1 MDGLSNT
8 FGYDSGSK
16 KDILAGTENIEM
28 NGKDVEKV
36 RKKLSTIFSSIWEY
50 HGEKD
55 FNYSKAVDKDG
66 NELSGKEKLN
76 SNKIKFNNVAIA
88 IVTDLI
94 GLLNSQTKG
103 VISDVA
109 GNVTDFTGPIDAGF
123 HLNNVYKRGKKNP
136 TTQFNID
143 EEHADW
149 KRIKAIA
156 GVCAII
162 NEIFEPIGDKAQVTS
177 IVVSKMIP
185 AYFTSEESEVYEWA
199 DQLADESLY
208 TVDMSPYDSKSFNMQ
223 PMPTLDTSASDV
235 IATNANANDKLSP
248 LKGFK
253 GFNLKEMIIN
263 TINTSLA
270 NITGNGF
277 TGIGEIIEG
286 LKNKNIAINRK
297 IDSLKLLPTDNEYWN
312 IELDDNNPFA
322 SSLFKFTESISR
334 VIKAPFSLAA
344 SMNASTAQIISNS
357 ASQQSTSS
365 SSSTSPSSSTDG
377 NATSGS
383 NNSNSNIFTKIGNAA
398 KKLWSGIKSIF
409 GKGKGDSDSS
419 DPYHIYQRDFKQ
431 SYNINGD
438 SEYQSVADSGC
449 GPASA
454 ASILRMYGKEG
465 NMNNAVNYALKNRYK
480 EKNGGTYPQYF
491 QDYLGKNGIATNSN
505 ASNEDVINN
514 LVQNKPV
521 ILMGQNKT
529 GSKNTPYGSKYS
541 HYVVARGFDRNGN
554 VIIEDSEDKR
564 GSTRYSLADTLR
576 NTSVRI
582 TTGKGTYGRGANDMS
597 INERYITNVNNAISA
612 SVASV
617 IASAISGANIGG
629 STNTSNGNIV
639 SNSGAT
645 VTGSAR
651 FDIDSSET
659 IICGDSITHGLS
671 KGTSLKE
678 RALGQGSGTTD
689 KTKVTDAGSYETIFK
704 AHSDVIAKAK
714 NVIFFWGMNEVN
726 TKQSPEAYF
735 AQYQDS
741 IDTILGY
748 AGKSTAD
755 TNVCIMTVIWVPEN
769 SGYGG
774 SYNAAKVEAFNDK
787 YIKAFASSKGY
798 PLIDIYEDSK
808 QVPHNAGDVHP
819 SNYQVLYEIIKKHT
833 GGSSATT
840 NDTNSSSGS
849 GRGKGIIEKSK
860 RYNKYGKGIWGRD
873 GSEETTT
880 QETNTDTDQ
889 TTTND
894 PNATTDTSTEETT
907 TNDISTTSSNGSS
920 STSNATGLLSLLG
933 QYSKAL
939 TKGIFGNFYDALYGV
954 EQEQNINTGF
964 VGTGDAAKMLGK
976 KLTMSRSGGLNGAT
990 HTLTIAITED
1000 EVELYNM
1007 LTAECGLNA
1016 ACACGVLGNW
1026 QEENG
1031 INSIKATA
1039 TKGIIYY
1046 GGGIMQ
1052 WTDSGAGNPHL
1063 NWIKNHPEYAS
1074 DPWSW
1079 EANKAHAKE
1088 EIING
1093 KANWKNCINANPSLE
1108 SKGFKPVSS
1117 MEEFKQLTNPEDAAV
1132 NYERAFEVSFNWNGK
1147 TTENAKLPAEKYYDN
1162 NRALEARILYEL
1174 IVNGKC
1180 DEEGGAGRGRA
1191 KSVNDNWFPQPREVS
1206 EYVNKDVYKN
1216 YMNVM
1221 KKLKKDTTGHT
1232 IIPTNNLVEYLR
1244 ARNKFNTLFGKG
1256 VWGRANSDNEAIT
1269 ENIES
1274 DSTQENINA
1283 QENISDGTTQQKVI
1297 NEETPTTNS
1306 SNTNNPQSKYLIS
1319 KLTSYAKAGVKGVFG
1334 KFYDAVYGSEP
1345 KTSDSTGNVGQSFNN
1360 GPVTTC
1366 IPYSIYRYWKQASSS
1381 CAAFADKYTD
1391 TWSSLPIYGSTV
1403 GNVGCLLVSMALLL
1417 VHSGSV
1423 QDPEFSPEKYVKYAT
1438 SKGWTSGGMCSDASQ
1453 LGMYNDEQLMTQVDY
1468 QKNAFGPD
1476 YTGTASWDTI
1486 YETIL
1491 AEMQAGK
1498 YVVMRVN
1505 WSSGMHFCAVA
1516 YVDTAGK
1523 EIYIMDPATRDN
1535 SYKKLSRYLYSKD
1548 DPSVSKNRI
1557 LGYRTFTTSASS
1569 ASSYV
1574 LNGVLSEDADVAGS
1588 GRGKN
1593 TTYTADIF
1601 SNNRTVDV
1609 DRELPNISDG
1619 NKALSGKGRSNQV
1632 NARSLT
1638 GLSTVNNNRSISSSS
1653 NSNMPYSHLS
1663 STRSNTNSGVKY
1675 YTGSNSNGSY
1685 NNNTIDLNQI
1695 INLISI
1701 IANNADKMDA
1711 VLQLLGTIAVNTE
1724 NTTTA
1729 VNNRNN
1735 NSSNKNKNGLA
1746 ALRNAIDS
1754 GGSGM
1759 DIVNAVYQIAK
1770 S

>member
-1 MDGLSNT
+1 
-8 FGYDSGSK
+8 
-16 KDILAGTENIEM
+16 
-28 NGKDVEKV
+28 
-36 RKKLSTIFSSIWEY
+36 
-50 HGEKD
+50 
-55 FNYSKAVDKDG
+55 
-66 NELSGKEKLN
+66 
-76 SNKIKFNNVAIA
+76 
-88 IVTDLI
+88 
-94 GLLNSQTKG
+94 
-103 VISDVA
+103 
-109 GNVTDFTGPIDAGF
+109 
-123 HLNNVYKRGKKNP
+123 
-136 TTQFNID
+136 
-143 EEHADW
+143 
-149 KRIKAIA
+149 
-156 GVCAII
+156 
-162 NEIFEPIGDKAQVTS
+162 
-177 IVVSKMIP
+177 
-185 AYFTSEESEVYEWA
+185 
-199 DQLADESLY
+199 
-208 TVDMSPYDSKSFNMQ
+208 
-223 PMPTLDTSASDV
+223 
-235 IATNANANDKLSP
+235 
-248 LKGFK
+248 
-253 GFNLKEMIIN
+253 
-263 TINTSLA
+263 
-270 NITGNGF
+270 
-277 TGIGEIIEG
+277 
-286 LKNKNIAINRK
+286 
-297 IDSLKLLPTDNEYWN
+297 
-312 IELDDNNPFA
+312 
-322 SSLFKFTESISR
+322 
-334 VIKAPFSLAA
+334 
-344 SMNASTAQIISNS
+344 
-357 ASQQSTSS
+357 
-365 SSSTSPSSSTDG
+365 
-377 NATSGS
+377 
-383 NNSNSNIFTKIGNAA
+383 
-398 KKLWSGIKSIF
+398 
-409 GKGKGDSDSS
+409 
-419 DPYHIYQRDFKQ
+419 
-431 SYNINGD
+431 
-438 SEYQSVADSGC
+438 
-449 GPASA
+449 
-454 ASILRMYGKEG
+454 
-465 NMNNAVNYALKNRYK
+465 
-480 EKNGGTYPQYF
+480 
-491 QDYLGKNGIATNSN
+491 
-505 ASNEDVINN
+505 
-514 LVQNKPV
+514 
-521 ILMGQNKT
+521 
-529 GSKNTPYGSKYS
+529 
-541 HYVVARGFDRNGN
+541 
-554 VIIEDSEDKR
+554 
-564 GSTRYSLADTLR
+564 
-576 NTSVRI
+576 
-582 TTGKGTYGRGANDMS
+582 
-597 INERYITNVNNAISA
+597 
-612 SVASV
+612 
-617 IASAISGANIGG
+617 
-629 STNTSNGNIV
+629 
-639 SNSGAT
+639 
-645 VTGSAR
+645 
-651 FDIDSSET
+651 
-659 IICGDSITHGLS
+659 
-671 KGTSLKE
+671 
-678 RALGQGSGTTD
+678 
-689 KTKVTDAGSYETIFK
+689 
-704 AHSDVIAKAK
+704 
-714 NVIFFWGMNEVN
+714 
-726 TKQSPEAYF
+726 
-735 AQYQDS
+735 
-741 IDTILGY
+741 
-748 AGKSTAD
+748 
-755 TNVCIMTVIWVPEN
+755 
-769 SGYGG
+769 
-774 SYNAAKVEAFNDK
+774 
-787 YIKAFASSKGY
+787 
-798 PLIDIYEDSK
+798 
-808 QVPHNAGDVHP
+808 
-819 SNYQVLYEIIKKHT
+819 
-833 GGSSATT
+833 
-840 NDTNSSSGS
+840 
-849 GRGKGIIEKSK
+849 
-860 RYNKYGKGIWGRD
+860 
-873 GSEETTT
+873 
-880 QETNTDTDQ
+880 
-889 TTTND
+889 
-894 PNATTDTSTEETT
+894 
-907 TNDISTTSSNGSS
+907 
-920 STSNATGLLSLLG
+920 
-933 QYSKAL
+933 
-939 TKGIFGNFYDALYGV
+939 
-954 EQEQNINTGF
+954 
-964 VGTGDAAKMLGK
+964 
-976 KLTMSRSGGLNGAT
+976 
-990 HTLTIAITED
+990 
-1000 EVELYNM
+1000 
-1007 LTAECGLNA
+1007 
-1016 ACACGVLGNW
+1016 
-1026 QEENG
+1026 
-1031 INSIKATA
+1031 
-1039 TKGIIYY
+1039 
-1046 GGGIMQ
+1046 
-1052 WTDSGAGNPHL
+1052 
-1063 NWIKNHPEYAS
+1063 
-1074 DPWSW
+1074 
-1079 EANKAHAKE
+1079 
-1088 EIING
+1088 
-1093 KANWKNCINANPSLE
+1093 
-1108 SKGFKPVSS
+1108 

-1221 KKLKKDTTGHT
+1221 KKLKKDTTGHA

-1283 QENISDGTTQQKVI
+1283 QENISDGTTQQEVI

-1601 SNNRTVDV
+1601 SNNRTADV

-1653 NSNMPYSHLS
+1653 NSNIPYNHLS